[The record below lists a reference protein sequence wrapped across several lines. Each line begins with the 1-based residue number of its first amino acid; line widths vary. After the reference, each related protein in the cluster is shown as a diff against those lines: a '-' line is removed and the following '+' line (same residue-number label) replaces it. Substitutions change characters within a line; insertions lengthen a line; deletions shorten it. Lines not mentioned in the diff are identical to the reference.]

1 MSQTEL
7 FFFFTLKTSCWQCTT
22 RLNVCKPVAHFS
34 AALLLF
40 FFPLWFSFCLDLT
53 RMPDHRTEQSNLTV
67 PADWCYAVVAGC
79 PGGVCFCWMCVKDN
93 ERVYDGHLDKQ
104 PAEKKKTVPSLFGC
118 GRQRHFQSYKCETC
132 HSSLNGTAV
141 CTQWTGHLRYCT
153 LEDSAHLAFF
163 FSIRRHTESGGTP
176 VRLQT
181 TGTALDTG
189 ML

>member
-7 FFFFTLKTSCWQCTT
+7 FFFFTLKTSCWHCTT

-79 PGGVCFCWMCVKDN
+79 PGDVCFCQMCVYSIMSACMTDILTN
-93 ERVYDGHLDKQ
+93 R
-104 PAEKKKTVPSLFGC
+104 GC

-153 LEDSAHLAFF
+153 VEDSAHLAFF

>member
-7 FFFFTLKTSCWQCTT
+7 FFFTLKTSCWHCTT
-22 RLNVCKPVAHFS
+22 RLNVCKPVTHFS

-40 FFPLWFSFCLDLT
+40 FFPLWFSLCLDLT

-67 PADWCYAVVAGC
+67 PADATLWSLAVLE
-79 PGGVCFCWMCVKDN
+79 MCVSARCVWKIMGACMTDILTN
-93 ERVYDGHLDKQ
+93 R
-104 PAEKKKTVPSLFGC
+104 GC

-153 LEDSAHLAFF
+153 VEDSAHLAFF

>member
-1 MSQTEL
+1 MFANLSPT
-7 FFFFTLKTSCWQCTT
+7 
-22 RLNVCKPVAHFS
+22 
-34 AALLLF
+34 
-40 FFPLWFSFCLDLT
+40 FPLLCCCFSFRSDFRFASTWHGCQTTGLNRVTSRYQPTDATLW
-53 RMPDHRTEQSNLTV
+53 SL
-67 PADWCYAVVAGC
+67 AVLE
-79 PGGVCFCWMCVKDN
+79 MCVSARCVWKIMGACMTDILTN
-93 ERVYDGHLDKQ
+93 R
-104 PAEKKKTVPSLFGC
+104 GC

-153 LEDSAHLAFF
+153 VEDSAHLAFF